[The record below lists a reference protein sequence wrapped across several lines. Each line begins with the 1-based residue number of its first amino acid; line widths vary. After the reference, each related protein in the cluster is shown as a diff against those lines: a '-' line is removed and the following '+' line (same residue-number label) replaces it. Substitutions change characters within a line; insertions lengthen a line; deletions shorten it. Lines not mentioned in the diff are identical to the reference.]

1 MERATPHIGSRC
13 QKLSCS
19 LSTKTKVIF
28 EVVTGILRMPAGS
41 SINRL
46 CHNSPRAYS
55 LLARGKGFSCSQ
67 TRCLVVLRIS
77 PGAYTVGK
85 CSTMSYTLSQSTSFR
100 QSKPKTQIYEIPKK
114 S

>member
-67 TRCLVVLRIS
+67 TRCLVVLRIIS

-85 CSTMSYTLSQSTSFR
+85 CSTLSYTLSPEYIF
-100 QSKPKTQIYEIPKK
+100 
-114 S
+114 